1 MTSTVAETRRAS
13 DFGGIARDKN
23 TRRIFCG
30 PELIRT
36 LAVTGTWVLEANS
49 NVLSLATDDV
59 GGAAELLVCPLPVEF
74 SDMIVRGSTNVDRG
88 VQVVAVEILYQVA
101 VSALAD
107 IDFSILET
115 TYDLEGAGTATAKTA
130 TTTYDTAGDTGVEI
144 DHHRALVTIA
154 EANRTFLD
162 GGRTTHLLMDIDDG
176 TASDVNIFGVIW
188 HLRRVEE

>member
-13 DFGGIARDKN
+13 DFGGISRDKN

-59 GGAAELLVCPLPVEF
+59 GGAAELLVCPLPVEY
-74 SDMIVRGSTNVDRG
+74 SDMIVRGSTAVDRG
-88 VQVVAVEILYQVA
+88 VQVIAAEIIYEVAA
-101 VSALAD
+101 SALAD
-107 IDFSILET
+107 IDFSIIET
-115 TYDLEGAGTATAKTA
+115 TYDAEGTGTATAKTA
-130 TTTYDTAGDTGVEI
+130 TTTMDVAADTGREI
-144 DHHRALVTIA
+144 DQHRATVTIA

-162 GGRTTHLLMDIDDG
+162 GGRTTHLLLDIDDG
-176 TASDVNIFGVIW
+176 TSSDVNILGVIW